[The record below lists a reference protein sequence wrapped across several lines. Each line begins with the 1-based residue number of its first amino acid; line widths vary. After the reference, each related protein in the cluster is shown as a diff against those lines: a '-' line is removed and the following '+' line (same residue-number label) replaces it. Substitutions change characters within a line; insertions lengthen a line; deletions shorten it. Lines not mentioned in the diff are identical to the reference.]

1 MYKMS
6 QYIKNDSTPQHPSQ
20 KKNEI
25 LLSAVSSLEALM
37 NI

>member
-1 MYKMS
+1 M
-6 QYIKNDSTPQHPSQ
+6 TVHPTIILRKK

-25 LLSAVSSLEALM
+25 LLSAVGSLEALM